1 MPNVY
6 DRLAALG
13 ITLPKAPPPVANF
26 ETHRITGQLLF
37 LSGQGPTE
45 PDGRQHRGKVGG
57 TVDRHDAYRHA
68 RLTGINLIAVMQEA
82 LGDLNRITGIVKL
95 LGMVNAVPEFE
106 HHPAV
111 INGCSDLF
119 VELFGPEIGRHAR
132 SAVGMGSL
140 PGQITVEIEAVVE
153 FAR

>member
-45 PDGRQHRGKVGG
+45 PDGRQYRGKVGG

-119 VELFGPEIGRHAR
+119 VSIFGERGRHAR

-140 PGQITVEIEAVVE
+140 PFQIPVEIEAVVE
-153 FAR
+153 VEDR